1 MNVLDVRSV
10 TKRFGGLVA
19 VNKLDL
25 SVAPRQIVSVIGPNG
40 AGKTTVFN
48 VITGVYEPDG
58 GEIRFNGA
66 DLRRPFTSG
75 TVLGIV
81 GVGVITGLALVIT
94 LHLESLWDATIVQ
107 NYVYQQSFPWGKAF
121 GDFFA
126 FLGARASSTSLSFLA
141 GFVVGAAAAFLGWAR
156 QRRSPDAIAAR
167 GICRTFQ
174 NLRLFPMMTVLEN
187 VLTGMDVHLH
197 SRIFGMLLRT
207 PGFRHEEAA
216 ARGEAM
222 KLLEFVGLASRA
234 NQLAGSLPYG
244 DQRRL
249 EIARALATKPKL
261 LLLDEPAAGMNPA
274 ETVDLMK
281 LIDRIRE
288 TGVTVLLIEH
298 DMKFVMGISDRI
310 TVLNYGTR
318 IAEGTPVEV
327 RANPQVIEAYLGKE
341 DVG

>member
-1 MNVLDVRSV
+1 MNVLDVTSV

-25 SVAPRQIVSVIGPNG
+25 AVAERQIVSVIGPNG

-58 GEIRFNGA
+58 GELRFLGA
-66 DLRRPFTSG
+66 DLRRPFSLG
-75 TVLGIV
+75 TILGII
-81 GVGVITGLALVIT
+81 GVGVVMGLALMIT
-94 LHLESLWDATIVQ
+94 LHLESLWDAAIVQ

-126 FLGARASSTSLSFLA
+126 FLGAHATSSAWSFLA
-141 GFVVGAAAAFLGWAR
+141 GFLIGAAATFLGWAR

-197 SRIFGMLLRT
+197 SKILGMLLRT
-207 PGFRHEEAA
+207 PGFRREEGA
-216 ARGEAM
+216 AREEAM
-222 KLLEFVGLASRA
+222 KLLEFVGLASRS

-281 LIDRIRE
+281 LIDRIRQ

>member
-1 MNVLDVRSV
+1 MNVLDLRSV

-25 SVAPRQIVSVIGPNG
+25 AVAPRQIVSLIGPNG

-48 VITGVYEPDG
+48 VITGVYECDG
-58 GEIRFNGA
+58 GDIRFVGT
-66 DLRRPFTSG
+66 DLRRRLSAG
-75 TVLGIV
+75 TLAGVIAIGIV
-81 GVGVITGLALVIT
+81 TGIALMIT
-94 LHLESLWDATIVQ
+94 LQLQPLWNAMISA
-107 NYVYQQSFPWGKAF
+107 NYVYRQPFPWGKAF
-121 GDFFA
+121 ADGIA
-126 FLGARASSTSLSFLA
+126 FLGAHSQSAVLSFL
-141 GFVVGAAAAFLGWAR
+141 VGAVLGSAAAFLSWYR

-167 GICRTFQ
+167 GVCRTFQ

-197 SRIFGMLLRT
+197 SRMFGMLFRT
-207 PGFRHEEAA
+207 PGFRKEERQ
-216 ARGEAM
+216 AREEGM
-222 KLLEFVGLASRA
+222 RLLEFVGLAFCA
-234 NQLAGSLPYG
+234 NNLAGSLPYG
-244 DQRRL
+244 NQRRL

-274 ETVDLMK
+274 ETGDLMK
-281 LIDRIRE
+281 LIDRIRQ

-298 DMKFVMGISDRI
+298 DMKVVMGISDRI

-318 IAEGTPVEV
+318 IAEGTPPEV

-341 DVG
+341 EVG

>member
-1 MNVLDVRSV
+1 MNVLDIRSV

-25 SVAPRQIVSVIGPNG
+25 SVAPGQIVSVIGPNG

-58 GEIRFNGA
+58 GELRFLDA
-66 DLRRPFTSG
+66 DLRRPFNRD

-81 GVGVITGLALVIT
+81 GVGVVTGIALMIT

-107 NYVYQQSFPWGKAF
+107 NYVYQQSFPWGKAA

-126 FLGARASSTSLSFLA
+126 FLGAHGTSSTLSFLA
-141 GFVVGAAAAFLGWAR
+141 GALLGSAAAFLGWAR
-156 QRRSPDAIAAR
+156 QRRSPDTIAAR

-197 SRIFGMLLRT
+197 SRIFGMLVRS
-207 PGFRHEEAA
+207 PGFRHEEGI
-216 ARGEAM
+216 ARDDGM

-281 LIDRIRE
+281 LIDRIRQ

-298 DMKFVMGISDRI
+298 DMKVVMGISDRI

-318 IAEGTPVEV
+318 IAEGTPSEV

>member
-1 MNVLDVRSV
+1 MNVLDLREV

-25 SVAPRQIVSVIGPNG
+25 GVAERQIVSLIGPNG

-48 VITGVYEPDG
+48 DITGVYECDG
-58 GEIRFNGA
+58 GDVRFVDT
-66 DLRRPFTSG
+66 DLRRPLNAG
-75 TVLGIV
+75 TIAGVIGV
-81 GVGVITGLALVIT
+81 GVGTGIALMITV
-94 LHLESLWDATIVQ
+94 HLQSLWNATIAQ
-107 NYVYQQSFPWGKAF
+107 NYVYQQPFPWGKAIADGF
-121 GDFFA
+121 R
-126 FLGARASSTSLSFLA
+126 FLGAHGTSTALGFLI
-141 GFVVGAAAAFLGWAR
+141 GAVLGSAAAFLGWYR

-197 SRIFGMLLRT
+197 SHIFGMLLRT
-207 PGFRHEEAA
+207 PGVRKEEAR
-216 ARGEAM
+216 AREEAM
-222 KLLEFVGLASRA
+222 RLLEFVGLAFCA
-234 NQLAGSLPYG
+234 NNLAGSLPYG
-244 DQRRL
+244 NQRRL

-274 ETVDLMK
+274 ETADLMK
-281 LIDRIRE
+281 LIDRIRQ

-298 DMKFVMGISDRI
+298 DMKVVMGISDRI

-318 IAEGTPVEV
+318 IAEGTPPEV

>member
-25 SVAPRQIVSVIGPNG
+25 SVAPGQIVSVIGPNG

-58 GEIRFNGA
+58 GEIGFMGT
-66 DLRRPFTSG
+66 DLRRPFNLSTM
-75 TVLGIV
+75 LGIA
-81 GVGVITGLALVIT
+81 GVGVVTGLALMMI

-107 NYVYQQSFPWGKAF
+107 NYVYQQPFPWGKAF
-121 GDFFA
+121 RDFFA
-126 FLGARASSTSLSFLA
+126 FLGAHASSSALSFLV

-187 VLTGMDVHLH
+187 ALTGMDVHLH

-207 PGFRHEEAA
+207 PGFRHEEEA

-249 EIARALATKPKL
+249 EIARALATKPQL

-281 LIDRIRE
+281 LIDRIRQ

-298 DMKFVMGISDRI
+298 DMKVVMGISDRI

>member
-1 MNVLDVRSV
+1 MNVLDVVSV
-10 TKRFGGLVA
+10 TKRFGGLIA
-19 VNKLDL
+19 VNKLDIA
-25 SVAPRQIVSVIGPNG
+25 VAERQIVAVIGPNG

-58 GEIRFNGA
+58 GDIRFLGA
-66 DLRRPFTSG
+66 DLRRPFNLSTI
-75 TVLGIV
+75 LGV
-81 GVGVITGLALVIT
+81 AGAGLAVGFALMIT

-107 NYVYQQSFPWGKAF
+107 NYVYQQSFPWGKSAH
-121 GDFFA
+121 DFFA
-126 FLGARASSTSLSFLA
+126 FLAAHGKSATLSFLA
-141 GFVVGAAAAFLGWAR
+141 GFVLGAAAAFLSWAR

-197 SRIFGMLLRT
+197 SRIFGMLMRT
-207 PGFRHEEAA
+207 PGFRKEELA
-216 ARGEAM
+216 ARAEAM
-222 KLLEFVGLASRA
+222 KLLEFVGLASRS

-249 EIARALATKPKL
+249 EIARALATRPRL

-281 LIDRIRE
+281 LIERIRQ

-318 IAEGTPVEV
+318 IAEGTPAEV
-327 RANPQVIEAYLGKE
+327 RVNPQVIEAYLGKE
-341 DVG
+341 EVG

>member
-1 MNVLDVRSV
+1 MNVLDVRDV

-19 VNKLDL
+19 VNRLDIA
-25 SVAPRQIVSVIGPNG
+25 VQPGQIVSVIGPNG

-58 GEIRFNGA
+58 GEVRFLGA
-66 DLRRPFTSG
+66 DLKRPFTLHTLLG
-75 TVLGIV
+75 VLGIGL
-81 GVGVITGLALVIT
+81 GVGCALMIT
-94 LHLESLWDATIVQ
+94 LHLESLWDATIVN
-107 NYVYQQSFPWGKAF
+107 NYVYQQRFPWGKAVA
-121 GDFFA
+121 DFFR
-126 FLGARASSTSLSFLA
+126 FLGAHGTSSAWSFLA
-141 GFVVGAAAAFLGWAR
+141 GTVVGSSATFLGWMR
-156 QRRSPDAIAAR
+156 QRRSPDAIAAQ

-197 SRIFGMLLRT
+197 SRIHGMLLRT
-207 PGFRHEEAA
+207 PGFRREERA
-216 ARGEAM
+216 ARAEGM
-222 KLLEFVGLASRA
+222 QLLEFVGLAPRA
-234 NQLAGSLPYG
+234 HQLAGSLPYG

-249 EIARALATKPKL
+249 EIARALSTKPKL

-281 LIDRIRE
+281 LIDRIRQ

-298 DMKFVMGISDRI
+298 DMKVVMGISDRI

-318 IAEGTPVEV
+318 IAEGTPSEV

>member
-1 MNVLDVRSV
+1 VNVLDVRSV

-25 SVAPRQIVSVIGPNG
+25 AVAPRQIVSVIGPNG

-48 VITGVYEPDG
+48 VITGVYECDG
-58 GEIRFNGA
+58 GDIRFLGA
-66 DLRRPFTSG
+66 DLRRPLTARTILG
-75 TVLGIV
+75 VLGI
-81 GVGVITGLALVIT
+81 GIGIGLAFMIT
-94 LHLESLWDATIVQ
+94 LHLESLWDATIVN
-107 NYVYQQSFPWGKAF
+107 NYVYQQPFPWGKAL
-121 GDFFA
+121 GDFFR
-126 FLGARASSTSLSFLA
+126 FLGAHSGSATLGFLA
-141 GFVVGAAAAFLGWAR
+141 GAVVGSAAALVGWFR
-156 QRRSPDAIAAR
+156 QRRSPDAIAAC

-197 SRIFGMLLRT
+197 SKILGMLLRT
-207 PGFRHEEAA
+207 PGFRKEERA
-216 ARGEAM
+216 AREEAM
-222 KLLEFVGLASRA
+222 KLLEFVGLTLRA

-249 EIARALATKPKL
+249 EIARALATGPKL

-274 ETVDLMK
+274 ETGDLMK
-281 LIDRIRE
+281 LIDRIRQ
-288 TGVTVLLIEH
+288 TGVTVILIEH
-298 DMKFVMGISDRI
+298 DMRVVMGISDRI

-318 IAEGTPVEV
+318 IAEGTPPEV